1 MFAETFADY
10 FFRKRNAFKGPSR
23 IPMTAFYIGFFRR
36 LLLDCNFSARNFES
50 GLFVFRLKIDN
61 FMFLC
66 FRQVGK
72 KVEFSVAVMEFYV
85 FYRDNN
91 YRRVNYRDN
100 NYRRVKNRKSSAQFS
115 ICFYV

>member
-1 MFAETFADY
+1 MERPLCTYLGSGIFEKAFSNRCPDTFI
-10 FFRKRNAFKGPSR
+10 GPSR

-72 KVEFSVAVMEFYV
+72 KVEFSVAVMEFNV
-85 FYRDNN
+85 FFYRDKN
-91 YRRVNYRDN
+91 YRR
-100 NYRRVKNRKSSAQFS
+100 QLPG
-115 ICFYV
+115 